1 MTERICDRSHNPCQC
16 QGAKSNGLSAEFCKT
31 LTALCLKALLGLVLS
46 NGLWTEFVPDQR
58 KPQPRDFCH
67 KERYLSENYT
77 DFTKAANE
85 LFWQAHP
92 ELNRRPILADE
103 NAFASE
109 WWTYYD
115 VIDSCHKNRIL

>member
-1 MTERICDRSHNPCQC
+1 MTSRNYESCRCQR
-16 QGAKSNGLSAEFCKT
+16 AESNGLGDVFRKIM
-31 LTALCLKALLGLVLS
+31 TALCLEVLLNLLLS
-46 NGLWTEFVPDQR
+46 NGLLAKFMPSPKES
-58 KPQPRDFCH
+58 QPRDFCH

-92 ELNRRPILADE
+92 ELNRRPIAAGE

-109 WWTYYD
+109 WWAYYD
-115 VIDSCHKNRIL
+115 VIDLCYRSRSL